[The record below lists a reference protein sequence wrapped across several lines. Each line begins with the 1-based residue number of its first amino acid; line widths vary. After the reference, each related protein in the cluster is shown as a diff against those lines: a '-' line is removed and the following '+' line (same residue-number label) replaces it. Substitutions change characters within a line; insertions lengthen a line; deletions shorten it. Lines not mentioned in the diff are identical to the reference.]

1 MSETKSCPYS
11 VVRPKIDRIELV
23 EGAAYGCSI
32 SNGVQSLGAGS
43 SFTKPS
49 GDLGV
54 GTLRKLFAIVWAPR
68 HSHLVL
74 RVEGKGHE
82 HNNRR

>member
-1 MSETKSCPYS
+1 MSETKSYRFGS
-11 VVRPKIDRIELV
+11 SAKKFDRIELV
-23 EGAAYGCSI
+23 EGPAYGCSI
-32 SNGVQSLGAGS
+32 TNGVQSPGAGS

-54 GTLRKLFAIVWAPR
+54 GTFRKLFAIVWTAR
-68 HSHLVL
+68 LSHLVL
-74 RVEGKGHE
+74 RAEGKGHE